1 MPIRDRTETGPGK
14 GRPAGDALEAKPND
28 HPLFTRSF
36 SAFNAITF
44 LSFCNIAI
52 FFQFHDYL
60 GTLPIDPRWS
70 GFLIAV
76 FSLVVLVVR
85 PFISPFLNEANSKKW
100 LLISTGAV
108 ILSLSLY
115 DRSRT
120 LEAMTLVRLIH
131 GAGYTVMNTALVALL
146 VGYIPPGRSG
156 QAFGLFSIITLLPYA
171 LIPPVIAPVMAWAGG
186 FGRVL
191 DLSALFMA
199 LTFPLALLLK
209 PAPASKA
216 GPGTSGP
223 WVRAILENLRDPR
236 ILLLLFISLVV
247 WTTFAPVFFF
257 LESYGDRL
265 GISNAGWFFTLSTFA
280 EIGIRVAAGK
290 AFDRY
295 NKQRV
300 LGGALAWLGLGFLFL
315 GGVDSMTQLLLV
327 GVFLGLG
334 WGVVMPLLTA
344 IVFDISQP
352 RFRALNTNLTM
363 VVFQGGFFLG
373 PLLGGAALLHWG
385 HGVMYNASGVIL
397 LMATALLLLITRRK
411 AGPADLGHER

>member
-1 MPIRDRTETGPGK
+1 MPIRDHTETGPGR
-14 GRPAGDALEAKPND
+14 GRGAGDVSEAEPGD
-28 HPLFTRSF
+28 RPLFTRSF
-36 SAFNAITF
+36 VAFNAITF

-60 GTLPIDPRWS
+60 GTLPMDPRWF
-70 GFLIAV
+70 GFLIAI

-85 PFISPFLNEANSKKW
+85 PFISPFLDEGNARKW

-108 ILSLSLY
+108 IVSLFLY
-115 DRSRT
+115 DWART
-120 LEAMTLVRLIH
+120 VETMTLVRLAH
-131 GAGYTVMNTALVALL
+131 GAGYVVMNTALVALL

-171 LIPPVIAPVMAWAGG
+171 LIPPILAPVMAWAGG

-199 LTFPLALLLK
+199 LTFPLVLLLDPVVAGKAK
-209 PAPASKA
+209 PE
-216 GPGTSGP
+216 TSGP
-223 WVRAILENLRDPR
+223 WARAILENLRDPR

-257 LESYGDRL
+257 LESYGDKL

-280 EIGIRVAAGK
+280 EIGVRVVAGK

-295 NKQRV
+295 DKQRV
-300 LGGALAWLGLGFLFL
+300 LGAAVAWLGVGFLLL
-315 GGVDSMTQLLLV
+315 GGVSSNPAFFLV
-327 GVFLGLG
+327 GIFLGLG

-352 RFRALNTNLTM
+352 RFRALNTNLAM

-373 PLLGGAALLHWG
+373 PLLGGAVLLHWG
-385 HGVMYNASGVIL
+385 HGVLYSASGVIL
-397 LMATALLLLITRRK
+397 LMTTALLVLIKRRRTRLPD
-411 AGPADLGHER
+411 PAHDQ

>member
-1 MPIRDRTETGPGK
+1 MRDH
-14 GRPAGDALEAKPND
+14 AGHASQAQPN
-28 HPLFTRSF
+28 HRPLFTRSF
-36 SAFNAITF
+36 VAFNVITF

-60 GTLPIDPRWS
+60 GTLPMDPRWF
-70 GFLIAV
+70 GFLIAI
-76 FSLVVLVVR
+76 FSLVVLAVR
-85 PFISPFLNEANSKKW
+85 PFISPFLNEGNTRKW

-108 ILSLSLY
+108 IVSLFFY
-115 DRSRT
+115 DRART
-120 LEAMTLVRLIH
+120 VEAMTLVRLAH
-131 GAGYTVMNTALVALL
+131 GAGYVVMNTALVALL

-171 LIPPVIAPVMAWAGG
+171 LIPPVLAPVMAWAGG

-209 PAPASKA
+209 PVLAVKA
-216 GPGTSGP
+216 GPETSGP
-223 WVRAILENLRDPR
+223 WARAILENLRDPR

-257 LESYGDRL
+257 LESFGDKL
-265 GISNAGWFFTLSTFA
+265 GISNTGWFFTLSTFA
-280 EIGIRVAAGK
+280 EIGVRVAAGK

-295 NKQRV
+295 DKQKL
-300 LGGALAWLGLGFLFL
+300 LGVGLAWLGVGFFFL
-315 GGVDSMTQLLLV
+315 GRVPSKPLFLLV

-344 IVFDISQP
+344 IVFDLSEP

-373 PLLGGAALLHWG
+373 PLLGGAVLLRWG
-385 HGVMYNASGVIL
+385 HGVMYNASGIIM
-397 LMATALLLLITRRK
+397 LMTTALLLLIKRRRTRLPDT
-411 AGPADLGHER
+411 AGD